1 MKSGQRLPLAAL
13 VSLYP
18 FPFSVQFAILH
29 VIIFFLTESKG
40 IHSFSYGQPTKIK
53 DVNYI
58 VIELHSISL
67 PVTTLNKLLLLY
79 TLYKYNNRIPNGK
92 LFTSFILQN
101 E

>member
-18 FPFSVQFAILH
+18 FPFSFSVQFAILH

-67 PVTTLNKLLLLY
+67 PVTTLNKLLLLNVVY
-79 TLYKYNNRIPNGK
+79 IV
-92 LFTSFILQN
+92 
-101 E
+101 